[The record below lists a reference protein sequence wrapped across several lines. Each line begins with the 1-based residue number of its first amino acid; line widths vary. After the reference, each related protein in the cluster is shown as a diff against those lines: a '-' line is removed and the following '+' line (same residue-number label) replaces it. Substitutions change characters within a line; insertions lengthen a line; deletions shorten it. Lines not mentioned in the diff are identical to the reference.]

1 MATARYMY
9 PMVPPKGPL
18 NNDEDITAGRQW
30 PAKNIDY
37 LKLTIYDPEK
47 GGNPYTYIGNSS
59 GSIVEGNST
68 FGQFGGG
75 SANEDAIHGSIYLHM
90 PHQLNENYQ
99 VRYNKATL
107 GPFGDALTQTIDKV
121 SGGGSTLDS
130 ITTALQGGANTAAP
144 QAVFNA
150 IGGSFSNLNQALGTD
165 GNVSRDQLTGLTKQ
179 RVFNPYEETVFE
191 GTNYRSHS
199 FEFDMVPRNPQ
210 EVVQIRNIISML
222 RDSMLPGMDGT
233 TNSWLT
239 IPRFFKAS
247 MVRYSPPVS
256 GGNIID
262 GEETLKEPAMLSY
275 IMQFPVKMVLTGM
288 EVNLTPMGSHTSLR
302 DMTKGGD
309 ANSDQ
314 GPAAY
319 KMSLNFDETAFITR
333 NLLAGGTGY
342 KSDWDGVGEQSDMDQ
357 LLTQFNTDNPKPEDD
372 ANSDGNT

>member
-1 MATARYMY
+1 MATGSRYMY
-9 PMVPPKGPL
+9 PMVPPRGPL
-18 NNDEDITAGRQW
+18 NNDEDISAGRQW
-30 PAKNIDY
+30 PARNIDY

-47 GGNPYTYIGNSS
+47 SSPYTYINNNSDAQ
-59 GSIVEGNST
+59 
-68 FGQFGGG
+68 FGTFGGG
-75 SANEDAIHGSIYLHM
+75 TASEDAIHASIYLHM

-107 GPFGDALTQTIDKV
+107 GPFGDALATAVNSVGADSTKTIGD
-121 SGGGSTLDS
+121 
-130 ITTALQGGANTAAP
+130 ITKSVQGGANAAAP
-144 QAVFNA
+144 QAIFNA
-150 IGGSFSNLNQALGTD
+150 ISGAFNSGASGFGIDAS
-165 GNVSRDQLTGLTKQ
+165 VSRDQLTGLTKQ

-210 EVVQIRNIISML
+210 EVTQIRNIISML

-233 TNSWLT
+233 VNQWLT

-247 MVRYSPPVS
+247 MVRYQPPVA
-256 GGNIID
+256 GGDIFD
-262 GEETLKEPAMLSY
+262 GDEKLNEPAMLSY

-302 DMTKGGD
+302 DM
-309 ANSDQ
+309 ANFAELDSDGLDQ

-319 KMSLNFDETAFITR
+319 KMTLNFDETAFITR

-342 KSDWDGVGEQSDMDQ
+342 KQDWDGVGEQSDEASLMDK
-357 LLTQFNTDNPKPEDD
+357 FIDNQNKINL
-372 ANSDGNT
+372 ANETVQGGNT

>member
-1 MATARYMY
+1 
-9 PMVPPKGPL
+9 
-18 NNDEDITAGRQW
+18 
-30 PAKNIDY
+30 
-37 LKLTIYDPEK
+37 
-47 GGNPYTYIGNSS
+47 
-59 GSIVEGNST
+59 
-68 FGQFGGG
+68 
-75 SANEDAIHGSIYLHM
+75 M

-144 QAVFNA
+144 QAIFNA

-302 DMTKGGD
+302 DMAWGGFPNATGD
-309 ANSDQ
+309 GLDQ

-319 KMSLNFDETAFITR
+319 KMTLNFDETAFITR

-342 KSDWDGVGEQSDMDQ
+342 KQDWDGVGEQSDEASLMDQ
-357 LLTQFNTDNPKPEDD
+357 FIADQNRIND
-372 ANSDGNT
+372 ANATVQGGNT

>member
-1 MATARYMY
+1 MY
-9 PMVPPKGPL
+9 PMVPPRGPL
-18 NNDEDITAGRQW
+18 NNDEDISAGRQW
-30 PAKNIDY
+30 PARNIDY

-47 GGNPYTYIGNSS
+47 SSPYTYINNNSDAQ
-59 GSIVEGNST
+59 
-68 FGQFGGG
+68 FGTFGGG
-75 SANEDAIHGSIYLHM
+75 TASEDAIHASIYLHM

-107 GPFGDALTQTIDKV
+107 GPFGDALATAVNSVGQDSTKTIGD
-121 SGGGSTLDS
+121 
-130 ITTALQGGANTAAP
+130 ITKSVQGGANAAAP
-144 QAVFNA
+144 QAIFNA
-150 IGGSFSNLNQALGTD
+150 ISGAFNSASGLGID
-165 GNVSRDQLTGLTKQ
+165 ASVSRDQLTGLTKQ

-210 EVVQIRNIISML
+210 EVTQIRNIISML

-233 TNSWLT
+233 KNQWLT

-247 MVRYSPPVS
+247 MVRYQPPVA
-256 GGNIID
+256 GGDIFD
-262 GEETLKEPAMLSY
+262 GDEKLNEPAMLSY

-302 DMTKGGD
+302 DMAWGGFPNATGD
-309 ANSDQ
+309 GLDQ

-319 KMSLNFDETAFITR
+319 KMTLNFDETAFITR

-342 KSDWDGVGEQSDMDQ
+342 KQDWDGVGEQSENFATFNESIDRQ
-357 LLTQFNTDNPKPEDD
+357 NQINIANATTQG
-372 ANSDGNT
+372 GNT

>member
-1 MATARYMY
+1 MATGSRYMY
-9 PMVPPKGPL
+9 PMVPPRGPL
-18 NNDEDITAGRQW
+18 NNDEDISAGRQW
-30 PAKNIDY
+30 PARNIDY

-47 GGNPYTYIGNSS
+47 SSPYTYINNNSDAQY
-59 GSIVEGNST
+59 GT
-68 FGQFGGG
+68 FGGG
-75 SANEDAIHGSIYLHM
+75 TASEDAIHASIYLHM

-121 SGGGSTLDS
+121 AGGGGTLDS
-130 ITTALQGGANTAAP
+130 ITKALQGGANTAAP

-302 DMTKGGD
+302 DM
-309 ANSDQ
+309 ANFAELDSDGLDQ

-319 KMSLNFDETAFITR
+319 KMTLNFDETAFITR

-342 KSDWDGVGEQSDMDQ
+342 KQDWDGVGEQSEEASLMNQFIADQ
-357 LLTQFNTDNPKPEDD
+357 NRINT
-372 ANSDGNT
+372 ANETVQGGNT